1 VTNKVMD
8 TGESAQ
14 KLVNHCAGNA
24 DAPVLPV
31 VDLLVCF
38 FTIAYE
44 AMGAAM
50 HLAFPA
56 PSSFEGGSH
65 ITRARKRARRECGR
79 APFRLFD
86 I

>member
-1 VTNKVMD
+1 
-8 TGESAQ
+8 
-14 KLVNHCAGNA
+14 
-24 DAPVLPV
+24 
-31 VDLLVCF
+31 
-38 FTIAYE
+38 
-44 AMGAAM
+44 M